1 MNQTIVQFY
10 PDATK
15 SLIALT
21 NALLISAAAR
31 TKKPFYL
38 ALSGGETARSLFE
51 IWKNQP
57 VGINPNHIY
66 RIQGEDIPYREAERY
81 SRLVAEMLPDSNG
94 VPQFDCTLLG
104 IGEDEHIASIFN
116 NDTDLLKSDDLYA
129 VSRHP
134 ATGQRRI
141 TQTGEVIL
149 ASREILIALVGERKK
164 ELLHRLVARKDQ
176 TITPATYILSHT
188 SRATIFTEI
197 ELNSKE
203 LSFQ

>member
-1 MNQTIVQFY
+1 MIPGVNDMN
-10 PDATK
+10 
-15 SLIALT
+15 IADEG
-21 NALLISAAAR
+21 A
-31 TKKPFYL
+31 
-38 ALSGGETARSLFE
+38 
-51 IWKNQP
+51 
-57 VGINPNHIY
+57 H
-66 RIQGEDIPYREAERY
+66 
-81 SRLVAEMLPDSNG
+81 SRVDK
-94 VPQFDCTLLG
+94 V
-104 IGEDEHIASIFN
+104 IKFN